1 MTYWR
6 PHSISVSFK
15 NSPLMTRHKSPF
27 VIVKIARP
35 VSGKGNKL
43 YCQYCLAHLV
53 DDRLTLCLDR
63 KEEAKLEF
71 SVVPE

>member
-1 MTYWR
+1 
-6 PHSISVSFK
+6 
-15 NSPLMTRHKSPF
+15 MTRHKSPF

-43 YCQYCLAHLV
+43 CYQCCLGYLV
-53 DDRLTLCLDR
+53 DDTLTLCLDR
-63 KEEAKLEF
+63 EEEAKLEF